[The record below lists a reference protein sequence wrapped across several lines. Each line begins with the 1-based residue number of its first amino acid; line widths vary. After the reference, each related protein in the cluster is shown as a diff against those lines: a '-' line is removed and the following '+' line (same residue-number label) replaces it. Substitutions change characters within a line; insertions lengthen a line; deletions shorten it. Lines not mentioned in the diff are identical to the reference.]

1 MKRKHLLSNLAQFEA
16 THFVTIHLKSQ
27 NRTDS
32 HTGYQSIKN
41 MDSIDHQK
49 TVESYLNS
57 IAKFFTKPYQ
67 WKKLSDLERTKI
79 APAIYCLEH
88 LNHTGVH
95 VHIAIQKPKNVSHP
109 YFEKQLKLIALR
121 NPATRKMKRRGPRG
135 NDVNHLDPNNLKVV
149 LKTTYAP
156 QSVSAAI
163 PFDMRRTY
171 ISDEKSYLD
180 YITKEGIENVIIYG
194 VTF

>member
-1 MKRKHLLSNLAQFEA
+1 MNRKQLLSNLAQFEA

-57 IAKFFTKPYQ
+57 TAKFFTKPYQ

-88 LNHTGVH
+88 LNQTGVH
-95 VHIAIQKPKNVSHP
+95 AHIAIQKPKNVSHP
-109 YFEKQLKLIALR
+109 YFEKQLELIALR

-135 NDVNHLDPNNLKVV
+135 CDVNHLDPNNLKTI

-156 QSVSAAI
+156 QSVSAAT
-163 PFDMRRTY
+163 PFHVRKTG
-171 ISDEKSYLD
+171 SADENAYLD
-180 YITKEGIENVIIYG
+180 YMTKEGIENVIPYG
-194 VTF
+194 ITF